1 MKVEEGFQQ
10 EVPELDNAYT
20 HDILLPSLL
29 RRLIPREYQNA
40 IFSDLTRLGNDL
52 NGPIRSIGA
61 LADAEPTLTQYSH
74 WGRRIDVLQTSEG
87 WRRLKGI
94 AAQEGL
100 VAISFERQYKE
111 WSRVYAFAKT
121 LLFTGEGRVVGCPI
135 SMTDGCARVLEL
147 LGTSE
152 MKRDLLPRLI
162 SRDPDYAFTAGQ
174 FMTERPGGSDVSL
187 TETVATPQDTANGK
201 YRLNGFKWFSSA
213 TDSQVAL
220 ALARTGDPNL
230 GSRSLSLFLL
240 PLRLP
245 LPLGTEKVPS
255 DVQART
261 NTIVD
266 GEREN
271 NGVFIHR
278 LKSKIGTHSLPTA
291 ELSLDNSVAY
301 LIGPLNG
308 GVKAISTVLQ
318 ITRVHSSFDSVG
330 SLARCFAIAQS
341 FAKVRRIDSGKTL
354 LENVPLHVASM
365 AKIAITY
372 RAILSLALNVAHLLG
387 QCETATPGSAKFI
400 DVNARFRLLNP
411 TVKAFATYHCVPAME
426 ECMAAMGGQGYMEE
440 TGIGRLIRDALV
452 EKIWEGTENVLALD
466 LVRAAGLNGK
476 SDGEILGYWIKWAIQ
491 IVKSP
496 ILSKK
501 KSTLAAMNPEFEQA
515 LKDLESAI
523 NAIPGIFKQT
533 ARNTLIARTT
543 LLLFGHA
550 TTASYMLEHALW
562 AVEAREND
570 SKVHVDAYVR
580 WTLEGGVMGTSL
592 KGILQEIETLVSKL
606 GRRAEEDKEL
616 VFGNGNG
623 RSHAKL

>member
-1 MKVEEGFQQ
+1 M
-10 EVPELDNAYT
+10 
-20 HDILLPSLL
+20 
-29 RRLIPREYQNA
+29 
-40 IFSDLTRLGNDL
+40 
-52 NGPIRSIGA
+52 
-61 LADAEPTLTQYSH
+61 
-74 WGRRIDVLQTSEG
+74 LQTSEG
-87 WRRLKGI
+87 WRRLKAI

-100 VAISFERQYKE
+100 VAISFERQYEE

-147 LGTSE
+147 SGTPD
-152 MKRDLLPRLI
+152 MKEDLLQRLI
-162 SRDPDYAFTAGQ
+162 SRDPNYAFTAGQ

-187 TETVATPQDTANGK
+187 TETVAIPEDATAGK

-220 ALARTGDPNL
+220 ALARTGDPAQ

-245 LPLGTEKVPS
+245 LPTGTDKVSS
-255 DVQART
+255 DVQERT
-261 NTIVD
+261 NNNVG

-291 ELSLDNSVAY
+291 ELSLENSVAY

-341 FAKVRRIDSGKTL
+341 FAKVRRIDGGRTL
-354 LENVPLHVASM
+354 LEDVPLHVASM

-372 RAILSLALNVAHLLG
+372 RALLSLALNVAHLLG
-387 QCETATPGSAKFI
+387 QCETFTPGSPRLTDA
-400 DVNARFRLLNP
+400 NARFRLLNP

-466 LVRAAGLNGK
+466 LVRAADLNGK
-476 SDGEILGYWIKWAIQ
+476 SGGEALGYWKKWAAQ
-491 IVKSP
+491 IITSSA
-496 ILSKK
+496 LSKQR
-501 KSTLAAMNPEFEQA
+501 SGMAAANPEFAPA

-523 NAIPGIFKQT
+523 HAIPSIFKQT
-533 ARNTLIARTT
+533 AQNTIIARTT

-550 TTASYMLEHALW
+550 TTALYMLEHAIW
-562 AVEAREND
+562 AVEVRESD
-570 SKVHVDAYVR
+570 SKIHVDAFVR
-580 WTLEGGVMGTSL
+580 WVLEGGVMGTSL
-592 KGILQEIETLVSKL
+592 KGILQQIEGLVQKL
-606 GRRAEEDKEL
+606 GKRAEDDKDM
-616 VFGNGNG
+616 VFGKATTSGL
-623 RSHAKL
+623 AKL